1 MAASEQG
8 ISFVD
13 ETERE
18 LFAVAKLGEDVR
30 AFLTQNPVGR
40 YLHHRAKMEMER
52 CRDEALEVDLDAWPH
67 FRGRNKMRK
76 IQQRRDV
83 AKAFVDWMADAIVN
97 GDQAARELEDYRE

>member
-13 ETERE
+13 EGERE

-30 AFLTQNPVGR
+30 AFLTQHSVGR
-40 YLHHRAKMEMER
+40 YLHHRAKMEIER
-52 CRDEALEVDLDAWPH
+52 CREEALNVDCDAWPR
-67 FRGRNKMRK
+67 FRGRNKLRK

-83 AKAFVDWMADAIVN
+83 ATAFIDWLADAIVN
-97 GDQAARELEDYRE
+97 GDQAAKELEEYR

>member
-30 AFLTQNPVGR
+30 VFLTQHPAGR
-40 YLHHRAKMEMER
+40 YMHHRAKMELER
-52 CRDEALEVDLDAWPH
+52 CREEALEVDCDAWPR
-67 FRGRNKMRK
+67 FRGRNKLRK

-83 AKAFVDWMADAIVN
+83 AKALIDFMADAIVN
-97 GDQAARELEDYRE
+97 GDQAAKELEEYR